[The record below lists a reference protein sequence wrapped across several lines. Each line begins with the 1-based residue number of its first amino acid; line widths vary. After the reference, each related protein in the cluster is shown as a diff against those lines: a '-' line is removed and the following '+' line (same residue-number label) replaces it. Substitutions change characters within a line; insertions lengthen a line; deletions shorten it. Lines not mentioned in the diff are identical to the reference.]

1 MARVIK
7 PLTATQ
13 VSNAKAKEKLYKLFD
28 GGGLFLQV
36 NPSGGKHWK
45 LKYRKLDGKESV
57 LTFGAYPAL
66 SLEQARKK
74 RDEAKSL
81 LVQDIDPVL
90 VKQAEKEAKRTK
102 ALNTFEYVACEW
114 LEVHSSK
121 AEPITLKKYQRIL
134 EKYIYPQI
142 GNRPVFDLKAPDFLQ
157 VLRKIEAL
165 NLFHT
170 TKRARIVCGMVMR
183 YAVVTGRAESDQISS
198 LRGAIKS
205 HLTKHLASTVTP
217 KEVGRLLRLINS
229 CNVGIVVAT
238 ALKISPYLFV
248 RPGELRN
255 AQWCDINFDTK
266 EWQYMVNKTKT
277 PHIVPLAPQ
286 VIELLKELH
295 KFTGNGR
302 LVFAGRDNCD
312 KPMSSTNLLRALQK
326 TGIKQ
331 HEMTPHGFRAMA
343 RTMLDEQL
351 GERYDLIE
359 MQLAHKVRDPN
370 GRAYN
375 RTQHLAERHRMM
387 VRWADYLDKLRDEV
401 E

>member
-66 SLEQARKK
+66 TLEQARKK

-81 LVQDIDPVL
+81 LVQDIDPAIA
-90 VKQAEKEAKRTK
+90 KQEEKANRISK
-102 ALNTFEYVACEW
+102 ALNTFENVANEW
-114 LEVHSSK
+114 LEIHSSK
-121 AEPITLKKYQRIL
+121 IEEPTVKYYSRIL
-134 EKYIYPQI
+134 EKYIFPNI
-142 GNRPVFDLKAPDFLQ
+142 GNRSIGDLKAKDFLEF
-157 VLRKIEAL
+157 LRKIEEQGVIYTA
-165 NLFHT
+165 
-170 TKRARIVCGMVMR
+170 KKSRIICGMIMR
-183 YAVVTGRAESDQISS
+183 YAMITDRAESDPLSS
-198 LRGAIKS
+198 LRDVMKS
-205 HLTKHLASTVTP
+205 YKVKHISSTVVP
-217 KEVGRLLRLINS
+217 KDVAKILRKINS
-229 CNVGIVVAT
+229 YEGGIVVTT
-238 ALKISPYLFV
+238 ALQISPYIFV
-248 RPGELRN
+248 RPSELRN
-255 AQWCDINFDTK
+255 AKWSEINFETK
-266 EWQYMVNKTKT
+266 EWQYIATKTDT

-286 VIELLKELH
+286 VLIKLQELH
-295 KFTGNGR
+295 KLTGNGE
-302 LVFAGRDNCD
+302 LVFPSRDNSNNPIC
-312 KPMSSTNLLRALQK
+312 K
-326 TGIKQ
+326 TAITHAFKAVGILPS
-331 HEMTPHGFRAMA
+331 EMTPHGFRAMA

-375 RTQHLAERHRMM
+375 RTQHLAERHRIMA
-387 VRWADYLDKLRDEV
+387 RWADYLDKLRDEI